1 MFLKEDAEN
10 KETLVYAR
18 HVCDASAQEMEAGGS
33 KVNCEVLGN
42 LRPAWA
48 MSEILP

>member
-10 KETLVYAR
+10 KETLDCAR
-18 HVCDASAQEMEAGGS
+18 PVCDARAQEMEAGGQKS
-33 KVNCEVLGN
+33 MVKSLAS

-48 MSEILP
+48 MSETLP